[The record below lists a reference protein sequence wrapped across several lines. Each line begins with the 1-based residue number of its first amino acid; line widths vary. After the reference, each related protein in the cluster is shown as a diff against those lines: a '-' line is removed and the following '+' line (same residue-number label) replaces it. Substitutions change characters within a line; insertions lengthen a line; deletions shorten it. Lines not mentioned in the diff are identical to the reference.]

1 MKKPPLIWTNVLFFA
16 LSFLA
21 AITLVPWYGFT
32 HGFESSTWVA
42 FVACMF
48 YAGLSITA
56 GYHRLWAHKTYD
68 AHPAVQWV
76 FALGGAF
83 ALQNSALHWS
93 SDHRVHHGQVD
104 DPIKDPYA
112 ATNGFW
118 YSHIGWMLRDYQGK
132 NYGDYS
138 NARDLQ
144 RNPIVMFQHRHYMK
158 LVLLTNLGI
167 PLLLGALFGDII
179 GMLLLAG
186 VLRLVLSQH
195 FTFFINS
202 LAHIW
207 GSRPYTEKNTA
218 RDNGFL
224 ALFTYGE
231 GYHNFH
237 HIFASDYRNGIR
249 WYQYDPTKWMI
260 RAFAA
265 VGLASKLKRT
275 PVERIEK
282 AKAETLLL
290 KTKVK
295 LAKLPLAQEQ
305 LTLLHQE
312 YDLLLKKLQTFCA
325 AQKQFLEAKADSMR
339 EQCDTS
345 AIAKQYKELEA
356 AWQTQKQA
364 WLALNARL
372 LSNAYTNPLN

>member
-1 MKKPPLIWTNVLFFA
+1 MKKPPIIWTNVLFFS

-21 AITLVPWYGFT
+21 AITLVPWYGFEYGYT
-32 HGFESSTWVA
+32 TSHWVA

-56 GYHRLWAHKTYD
+56 GYHRLWAHKAYD
-68 AHPAVQWV
+68 AHPVIQFI
-76 FALGGAF
+76 FAIGGAF

-104 DPIKDPYA
+104 DPVKDPYA

-118 YSHIGWMLRDYQGK
+118 YSHIGWMLRDYQGAS
-132 NYGDYS
+132 YSDYS

-144 RNPIVMFQHRHYMK
+144 RNAIVMWQHKHYMK
-158 LVLLTNLGI
+158 LVWLTNIGI
-167 PLLLGALFGDII
+167 PLVLGLIFGNVL

-249 WYQYDPTKWMI
+249 WYHYDPTKWLI
-260 RAFAA
+260 RTFAA
-265 VGLASKLKRT
+265 LGLATKLKRT

-282 AKAETLLL
+282 AKAETLLN
-290 KTKVK
+290 KTKVS
-295 LAKLPLAQEQ
+295 LAKLPLAQDK
-305 LTLLHQE
+305 LTLLQQE
-312 YDLLLKKLQTFCA
+312 YDLLLKKLQNYCA
-325 AQKQFLEAKADSMR
+325 VQKQVLESKKEAVIA
-339 EQCDTS
+339 QCEHS
-345 AIAKQYKELEA
+345 ALMQQYNELEQ
-356 AWQTQKQA
+356 AWESQKQA
-364 WLALNARL
+364 WIALNSRL
-372 LSNAYTNPLN
+372 LKTATA

>member
-1 MKKPPLIWTNVLFFA
+1 MKNPPLIWKNILFFS

-21 AITLVPWYGFT
+21 AVTLVPWYGFEYGYT
-32 HGFESSTWVA
+32 AANWIA
-42 FVACMF
+42 FVVCMF

-56 GYHRLWAHKTYD
+56 GYHRLWAHKAYD
-68 AHPAVQWV
+68 AHPVVQV
-76 FALGGAF
+76 IFALGGAF

-93 SDHRVHHGQVD
+93 SDHRVHHGHVD
-104 DPIKDPYA
+104 DVEKDPYA
-112 ATNGFW
+112 ATKGFW
-118 YSHIGWMLRDYQGK
+118 FSHIGWMLRDYQGES
-132 NYGDYS
+132 YGDYS

-144 RNPIVMFQHRHYMK
+144 KNNVVVWQHRHYMK
-158 LVLLTNLGI
+158 LVLLTNIGI
-167 PLLLGALFGDII
+167 PVLLGLLFDDFV
-179 GMLLLAG
+179 GMLLLCG

-237 HIFASDYRNGIR
+237 HIFASDYRNGIK
-249 WYQYDPTKWMI
+249 WYHYDPTKWII
-260 RAFAA
+260 RTMAML
-265 VGLASKLKRT
+265 GLASKLKRT

-282 AKAETLLL
+282 AKAETLLNR
-290 KTKVK
+290 TQGR
-295 LAKLPLAQEQ
+295 LAKLPLAQDK

-312 YDLLLKKLQTFCA
+312 YELLLKKLQTFCA
-325 AQKQFLEAKADSMR
+325 LQKQVLEVKKNAMLA
-339 EQCDTS
+339 QCDKH
-345 AIAKQYKELEA
+345 ALLKQYQELEQ

-372 LSNAYTNPLN
+372 LKAA

>member
-1 MKKPPLIWTNVLFFA
+1 MKKPPILWTNVLFFS

-21 AITLVPWYGFT
+21 AITLVPWYGFEYGYT
-32 HGFESSTWVA
+32 TSHWVA

-56 GYHRLWAHKTYD
+56 GYHRLWAHKAYD
-68 AHPAVQWV
+68 AHPVIQVV

-93 SDHRVHHGQVD
+93 SDHRIHHGQVD

-112 ATNGFW
+112 ATRGFW
-118 YSHIGWMLRDYQGK
+118 YSHIGWMLRDYQGDT
-132 NYGDYS
+132 YGDYS

-144 RNPIVMFQHRHYMK
+144 RNRIVMWQHKHYMK
-158 LVLLTNLGI
+158 LVLLTNIGI
-167 PLLLGALFGDII
+167 PLLLGLLLGNVV

-218 RDNGFL
+218 RDNGLL

-249 WYQYDPTKWMI
+249 WYHYDPTKWLI
-260 RAFAA
+260 RTFAA
-265 VGLASKLKRT
+265 LGLASKLKRT

-282 AKAETLLL
+282 AKAETLMN
-290 KTKVK
+290 KTKVS
-295 LAKLPLAQEQ
+295 LAKLPLAQDK
-305 LTLLHQE
+305 LTLLQQE
-312 YDLLLKKLQTFCA
+312 YDLLLKKLQNYCTV
-325 AQKQFLEAKADSMR
+325 QKQVLEAKKEAVLA
-339 EQCDTS
+339 QCEHS
-345 AIAKQYKELEA
+345 ALMQQYKELEQ
-356 AWQTQKQA
+356 AWETQKQA
-364 WLALNARL
+364 WIALNSRL
-372 LSNAYTNPLN
+372 LKTA

>member
-1 MKKPPLIWTNVLFFA
+1 MKKPPILWTNVLFFS

-21 AITLVPWYGFT
+21 AVTLVPWYGFEYGYT
-32 HGFESSTWVA
+32 TSHWLA
-42 FVACMF
+42 FIACMF

-56 GYHRLWAHKTYD
+56 GYHRLWAHKAYD
-68 AHPAVQWV
+68 AHPVIQII

-93 SDHRVHHGQVD
+93 SDHRIHHGQVD
-104 DPIKDPYA
+104 DPVKDPYA
-112 ATNGFW
+112 ATRGFW
-118 YSHIGWMLRDYQGK
+118 YSHIGWMLRDYQGDS
-132 NYGDYS
+132 YGDYS

-144 RNPIVMFQHRHYMK
+144 RNRIVMWQHKHYMK
-158 LVLLTNLGI
+158 LVLLTNIGI
-167 PLLLGALFGDII
+167 PLTLGLLLGNVI

-249 WYQYDPTKWMI
+249 WYHYDPTKWLI

-265 VGLASKLKRT
+265 LGLASKLKRT
-275 PVERIEK
+275 PIERIEK
-282 AKAETLLL
+282 AKAETLLN
-290 KTKVK
+290 KTKVS
-295 LAKLPLAQEQ
+295 LAKLPLAQDK
-305 LTLLHQE
+305 LTLLQQE
-312 YDLLLKKLQTFCA
+312 YDLLLKKLQNYCA
-325 AQKQFLEAKADSMR
+325 VQKQVLEAKKAAVR
-339 EQCDTS
+339 AQCEHS
-345 AIAKQYKELEA
+345 ALMQQYKELEQ
-356 AWQTQKQA
+356 AWESQKQA
-364 WLALNARL
+364 WIALNSRL
-372 LSNAYTNPLN
+372 LKTA

>member
-1 MKKPPLIWTNVLFFA
+1 MKNPPIIWKNVLFFA

-21 AITLVPWYGFT
+21 AVTLVPWYGIEY
-32 HGFESSTWVA
+32 GYSTANWIA

-56 GYHRLWAHKTYD
+56 GYHRLWAHKAYD
-68 AHPAVQWV
+68 AHPVVQV
-76 FALGGAF
+76 IFALGGAF

-93 SDHRVHHGQVD
+93 SDHRVHHGHVD
-104 DPIKDPYA
+104 DIEKDPYA
-112 ATNGFW
+112 ATKGFW
-118 YSHIGWMLRDYQGK
+118 FSHIGWMLRDYQGES
-132 NYGDYS
+132 YGDYN

-144 RNPIVMFQHRHYMK
+144 KNNIVMWQHRHYMK
-158 LVLLTNLGI
+158 LVLLTNVGI
-167 PLLLGALFGDII
+167 PLLLGILFGDII

-237 HIFASDYRNGIR
+237 HIFASDYRNGIK
-249 WYQYDPTKWMI
+249 WYHYDPTKWII
-260 RAFAA
+260 RVMAS

-275 PVERIEK
+275 PVERIER
-282 AKAETLLL
+282 AKAETLLN
-290 KTKVK
+290 KTQVR
-295 LAKLPLAQEQ
+295 LAKLPLAQDK

-312 YDLLLKKLQTFCA
+312 YEMLLKKLQHFCA
-325 AQKQFLEAKADSMR
+325 VQKELLEAKKDAMLA
-339 EQCDTS
+339 QCDKH
-345 AIAKQYKELEA
+345 ALLKQYQELEQ
-356 AWQTQKQA
+356 AWQHQKQA

-372 LSNAYTNPLN
+372 LKAA

>member
-1 MKKPPLIWTNVLFFA
+1 MKKPPLIWTNVLFFS

-32 HGFESSTWVA
+32 YGYTNTHWIA
-42 FVACMF
+42 FIVCMF

-56 GYHRLWAHKTYD
+56 GYHRLWAHKAYD
-68 AHPAVQWV
+68 AHPAIQWI

-93 SDHRVHHGQVD
+93 SDHRIHHGQVD
-104 DPIKDPYA
+104 DPVRDPYA

-118 YSHIGWMLRDYQGK
+118 YSHIGWMLRDYQGES
-132 NYGDYS
+132 YGDYT

-144 RNPIVMFQHRHYMK
+144 RNKIVMFQHRHYLT
-158 LVLLTNLGI
+158 LVLLTNIGI
-167 PLLLGALFGDII
+167 PLIFGAIFSNNWLEVL
-179 GMLLLAG
+179 GMLLLTG

-207 GSRPYTEKNTA
+207 GTRPYTEKNTA

-237 HIFASDYRNGIR
+237 HIFASDYRNGVR
-249 WYQYDPTKWMI
+249 WYHYDPTKWMI
-260 RAFAA
+260 RSLAA
-265 VGLASKLKRT
+265 VGLATKLKRT
-275 PVERIEK
+275 PIERIEK

-290 KTKVK
+290 KTKVR
-295 LAKLPLAQEQ
+295 LAKLPLAQDK

-312 YDLLLKKLQTFCA
+312 YELLLKKLQTFCSV
-325 AQKQFLEAKADSMR
+325 QKQLIEAKKDSML
-339 EQCDTS
+339 EHCDKS
-345 AIAKQYKELEA
+345 ALMKQYQELEA

-372 LSNAYTNPLN
+372 LKPSFS

>member
-1 MKKPPLIWTNVLFFA
+1 MNKPPIIWTNVIFFS

-21 AITLVPWYGFT
+21 AVTLVPWYGFEYGYTLT
-32 HGFESSTWVA
+32 HWVA
-42 FVACMF
+42 FIACMF
-48 YAGLSITA
+48 YAGMSITA
-56 GYHRLWAHKTYD
+56 GYHRLWAHKAYET
-68 AHPAVQWV
+68 HPIIQVF

-83 ALQNSALHWS
+83 ALQNSILHWS

-104 DPIKDPYA
+104 DPVKDPYA
-112 ATNGFW
+112 ATRGFW
-118 YSHIGWMLRDYQGK
+118 YSHIGWMLRDYQGD

-138 NARDLQ
+138 NARDLH
-144 RNPIVMFQHRHYMK
+144 RNKIVMWQHKHYLK
-158 LVLLTNLGI
+158 LVLLTNIGI
-167 PLLLGALFGDII
+167 PLLLGLALGDIF

-224 ALFTYGE
+224 ALLTYGE

-249 WYQYDPTKWMI
+249 WYHYDPTKWMI
-260 RAFAA
+260 RALAYL
-265 VGLASKLKRT
+265 GLAKKLKRT

-282 AKAETLLL
+282 AKAETLLN
-290 KTKVK
+290 KTKVT
-295 LAKLPLAQEQ
+295 LAKLPLAQDK
-305 LTLLHQE
+305 LTLLQQE
-312 YDLLLKKLQTFCA
+312 YDLLLKKLQYFCA
-325 AQKQFLEAKADSMR
+325 IQKQVLEAKKHAVL
-339 EQCDTS
+339 EQCEQS
-345 AIAKQYKELEA
+345 ALHKQYLELEQ
-356 AWQTQKQA
+356 AWHTQKQA
-364 WLALNARL
+364 WLALNSRL
-372 LSNAYTNPLN
+372 LKGAAS

>member
-21 AITLVPWYGFT
+21 AITLVPWYGIT
-32 HGFESSTWVA
+32 HGFETSTWIA

-56 GYHRLWAHKTYD
+56 GYHRLWAHKTYE
-68 AHPAVQWV
+68 AHPAVQWI

-104 DPIKDPYA
+104 DPVKDPYA

-158 LVLLTNLGI
+158 LVLLTNVGI

-179 GMLLLAG
+179 GVLLLAG

-249 WYQYDPTKWMI
+249 WYHYDPTKWMI

-295 LAKLPLAQEQ
+295 LAKLPLAQDQ
-305 LTLLHQE
+305 LTLLQQE

-325 AQKQFLEAKADSMR
+325 AQKQLLEAKADSMR
-339 EQCDTS
+339 EQYDMS
-345 AIAKQYKELEA
+345 AISKQYKELEA
-356 AWQTQKQA
+356 AWQAQKQA

-372 LSNAYTNPLN
+372 LSNA

>member
-1 MKKPPLIWTNVLFFA
+1 
-16 LSFLA
+16 
-21 AITLVPWYGFT
+21 
-32 HGFESSTWVA
+32 
-42 FVACMF
+42 MF

-56 GYHRLWAHKTYD
+56 GYHRLWAHKAYD
-68 AHPAVQWV
+68 AHPLVQV
-76 FALGGAF
+76 IFALGGAF

-93 SDHRVHHGQVD
+93 SDHRVHHGHVD
-104 DPIKDPYA
+104 DIEKDPYA
-112 ATNGFW
+112 ATKGFW
-118 YSHIGWMLRDYQGK
+118 FSHIGWMLRDYQGES
-132 NYGDYS
+132 YGDYN

-144 RNPIVMFQHRHYMK
+144 KNNVVMWQHRHYMK
-158 LVLLTNLGI
+158 LVLLTNVGI
-167 PLLLGALFGDII
+167 PLLLGVVFGDII

-237 HIFASDYRNGIR
+237 HIFASDYRNGIK
-249 WYQYDPTKWMI
+249 WYHYDPTKWII
-260 RAFAA
+260 RAMAS

-275 PVERIEK
+275 PVERIER
-282 AKAETLLL
+282 AKAETLLN
-290 KTKVK
+290 KTQVR
-295 LAKLPLAQEQ
+295 LAKLPLAQDK

-312 YDLLLKKLQTFCA
+312 YEMLLKKL
-325 AQKQFLEAKADSMR
+325 
-339 EQCDTS
+339 
-345 AIAKQYKELEA
+345 
-356 AWQTQKQA
+356 
-364 WLALNARL
+364 
-372 LSNAYTNPLN
+372 

>member
-1 MKKPPLIWTNVLFFA
+1 MKKPPIIWTNVIFFS

-32 HGFESSTWVA
+32 YGYTTTHWLV
-42 FVACMF
+42 FVCCMF

-56 GYHRLWAHKTYD
+56 GYHRLWAHKAYD

-76 FALGGAF
+76 FAIGGAF

-104 DPIKDPYA
+104 DPVKDPYA

-118 YSHIGWMLRDYQGK
+118 YSHIGWMLRDYQGDSYG
-132 NYGDYS
+132 NYA

-144 RNPIVMFQHRHYMK
+144 RNKIVMFQHRHYLK
-158 LVLLTNLGI
+158 LVLLTNIGI
-167 PLLLGALFGDII
+167 PLVLGLMLSNTWFEVV

-249 WYQYDPTKWMI
+249 WYHYDPTKWII
-260 RAFAA
+260 RAMAA

-275 PVERIEK
+275 PIERIEK

-290 KTKVK
+290 KTKVR
-295 LAKLPLAQEQ
+295 LAKLPLAQDK

-312 YDLLLKKLQTFCA
+312 YELLLKKLQTFCSV
-325 AQKQFLEAKADSMR
+325 QKQLIEAKKDSML
-339 EQCDTS
+339 EHCEKS
-345 AIAKQYKELEA
+345 ALMKQYQELEA

-372 LSNAYTNPLN
+372 LKPSFS

>member
-1 MKKPPLIWTNVLFFA
+1 MKKPPILWTNVLFFS

-21 AITLVPWYGFT
+21 AITLVPWYGFEYGYT
-32 HGFESSTWVA
+32 TSHWVA

-56 GYHRLWAHKTYD
+56 GYHRLWAHKAYD
-68 AHPAVQWV
+68 AHPVIQV
-76 FALGGAF
+76 IFALGGAF
-83 ALQNSALHWS
+83 ALQNSILHWS
-93 SDHRVHHGQVD
+93 SDHRVHHDQVD
-104 DPIKDPYA
+104 DPVKDPYA
-112 ATNGFW
+112 ATRGFW
-118 YSHIGWMLRDYQGK
+118 YSHIGWMLRDYQGET
-132 NYGDYS
+132 YGDYN

-144 RNPIVMFQHRHYMK
+144 RNPIVMWQHKHYMK
-158 LVLLTNLGI
+158 LVLLTNIGI
-167 PLLLGALFGDII
+167 PLVLGLLLGNVF

-218 RDNGFL
+218 RDNGLL

-249 WYQYDPTKWMI
+249 WYHYDPTKWLI
-260 RAFAA
+260 RTFAA
-265 VGLASKLKRT
+265 LGLASKLKRT

-282 AKAETLLL
+282 AKAETLLN
-290 KTKVK
+290 KTKVS
-295 LAKLPLAQEQ
+295 LAKLPLAQDK
-305 LTLLHQE
+305 LTLLQQE
-312 YDLLLKKLQTFCA
+312 YDLLLKKLQNYCTV
-325 AQKQFLEAKADSMR
+325 QKQVLEAKKEAVLA
-339 EQCDTS
+339 QCEHS
-345 AIAKQYKELEA
+345 ALMQQYKELEQ
-356 AWQTQKQA
+356 AWESQKQA
-364 WLALNARL
+364 WIALNSRL
-372 LSNAYTNPLN
+372 LKTA